1 VQEYIE
7 SENLHDNIRVRGRE
21 LEGRLKSAFSKHP
34 HVGDI
39 RGRGL
44 FWSIELIEDK
54 ASKKPYAATDQIAI
68 KIGAAALE
76 NGMMCYPTQGCA
88 NGIDGDH
95 VLLAPSYTSS
105 ADEITTIVELLERA
119 VSVVVGD

>member
-1 VQEYIE
+1 
-7 SENLHDNIRVRGRE
+7 
-21 LEGRLKSAFSKHP
+21 
-34 HVGDI
+34 
-39 RGRGL
+39 
-44 FWSIELIEDK
+44 
-54 ASKKPYAATDQIAI
+54 
-68 KIGAAALE
+68 
-76 NGMMCYPTQGCA
+76 MCYPTQGCA